1 MSFSENT
8 ELLEWLGTPRVVGT
22 IPSRAA
28 LDAAL
33 KVSPERVDI
42 MELRIDG
49 LLAEGGLD
57 RGDYRKLS
65 RLSHRHPLLLTV
77 RHPGE
82 GGAIPTMD
90 AASRLRWYR
99 EFLSAAALIDVEARS
114 LRGAKAE
121 GFAELVG
128 EARSEGRGVVVSA
141 HDFAG
146 TPGLGRMRALGRLAI
161 EQGADVFK
169 LAVRLRTADEFARL
183 VAFGGGAL
191 GRGVLSLMGM
201 GAEFGRV
208 SRLAMAAL
216 GSALN
221 YGYLDAGAQV
231 EGQWAAVD
239 FKSRLGEVLSKGSE

>member
-1 MSFSENT
+1 
-8 ELLEWLGTPRVVGT
+8 
-22 IPSRAA
+22 
-28 LDAAL
+28 L
-33 KVSPERVDI
+33 KVSSERVDV
-42 MELRIDG
+42 MELRMDG

-65 RLSHRHPLLLTV
+65 RLSDRHPLLLTV

-82 GGAIPTMD
+82 GGAIPTLD
-90 AASRLRWYR
+90 VASRLRWYR
-99 EFLSAAALIDVEARS
+99 ELLPAAALLDVEVRS
-114 LRGAKAE
+114 LRGAKGE
-121 GFAELVG
+121 LFGELVAD
-128 EARSEGRGVVVSA
+128 ARSEGRGVVFSA
-141 HDFAG
+141 HDFEG
-146 TPGLGRMRALGRLAI
+146 TPSLARMRSLGRYAMER
-161 EQGADVFK
+161 GADVFK

-183 VAFGGGAL
+183 VAFGGGGV

-208 SRLAMAAL
+208 SRLAMAVL

-239 FKSRLGEVLSKGSE
+239 LKKRLGEVLSKDSE

>member
-8 ELLEWLGTPRVVGT
+8 ELLEWLRTPRVVGT

-28 LDAAL
+28 LDVAL

-42 MELRIDG
+42 MELRVDG

-114 LRGAKAE
+114 LRGSQAE
-121 GFAELVG
+121 GFAELVVD
-128 EARSEGRGVVVSA
+128 ARSEGRGVVVSA
-141 HDFAG
+141 HDFEG
-146 TPGLGRMRALGRLAI
+146 TPSLGRMRALGRFAM

-169 LAVRLRTADEFARL
+169 LAVRLRTADQFVGL
-183 VAFGGGAL
+183 VTFGGG
-191 GRGVLSLMGM
+191 GVEHGLLSVMGM
-201 GAEFGRV
+201 GTEFGRI
-208 SRLAMAAL
+208 SRLAMAEL

-221 YGYLDAGAQV
+221 YGYLHAGARV
-231 EGQWAAVD
+231 EGQWAAAD
-239 FKSRLGEVLSKGSE
+239 FKDRLSEVLPKASE